1 MLNPSLV
8 EYHFNIYLN
17 SGSSYSFMGIGDN
30 WIWSNSA
37 FREWQSSA
45 QGVSKRTNKIYSD
58 GIYSIFW

>member
-30 WIWSNSA
+30 
-37 FREWQSSA
+37 
-45 QGVSKRTNKIYSD
+45 
-58 GIYSIFW
+58 